1 MRGGRAGR
9 PGDIYVCRNRKD
21 ETSAVSRKVR
31 YETHDPLRHE
41 AGPLQ
46 NCGYQR
52 AARARADAAREFFV
66 LSDRSASPGR
76 RPPIRTDYVV
86 VQVVYFF
93 VASWAVVSLNTVRRF
108 SLVRK
113 ILLSVAA
120 TVVFYLLVP
129 GLNRSGEWYVQLSA
143 GRLYNPFLVMKASFM
158 LVVSVL
164 YGKIF
169 ELLYQKQHITI
180 ENERLKNEN
189 LQTQYN
195 MLANQI
201 SPHFLFNS
209 LNSLSMLV
217 REGQNENAQLY
228 IDRLADTFR
237 YMLRSGRSELA
248 TLSEEL
254 DFIEAYLYLLTIRY
268 QNKLFCDMS
277 IDERYRN
284 WRLPVLSLQP
294 LVENAV
300 KHNSI
305 TLARPLR
312 IAIRTEGGILT
323 VSNPVIPKIDTPP
336 GTGIGLKNLSSRYRL
351 LISRDIRVVRENE
364 LFRVELPLVKP

>member
-1 MRGGRAGR
+1 MKRMIRYGVK
-9 PGDIYVCRNRKD
+9 P
-21 ETSAVSRKVR
+21 VR
-31 YETHDPLRHE
+31 YRIVVINVLLALALTLLVNFSFFLIGADPR
-41 AGPLQ
+41 
-46 NCGYQR
+46 
-52 AARARADAAREFFV
+52 
-66 LSDRSASPGR
+66 GR

-217 REGQNENAQLY
+217 REGQNERMPSSISTGWPTRSATCCV
-228 IDRLADTFR
+228 RVAASWPPFR
-237 YMLRSGRSELA
+237 RSS
-248 TLSEEL
+248 TLSRPT
-254 DFIEAYLYLLTIRY
+254 LYLLTIRY

-312 IAIRTEGGILT
+312 IAIRTEGGMLT

>member
-1 MRGGRAGR
+1 MKRMIRYGMK
-9 PGDIYVCRNRKD
+9 P
-21 ETSAVSRKVR
+21 VR
-31 YETHDPLRHE
+31 YRIVVINVLLALALTLLVNFSFFLIGADPR
-41 AGPLQ
+41 
-46 NCGYQR
+46 
-52 AARARADAAREFFV
+52 
-66 LSDRSASPGR
+66 GR

-277 IDERYRN
+277 ID
-284 WRLPVLSLQP
+284 
-294 LVENAV
+294 
-300 KHNSI
+300 
-305 TLARPLR
+305 
-312 IAIRTEGGILT
+312 
-323 VSNPVIPKIDTPP
+323 
-336 GTGIGLKNLSSRYRL
+336 
-351 LISRDIRVVRENE
+351 
-364 LFRVELPLVKP
+364 

>member
-1 MRGGRAGR
+1 MKQTGKHRVIVINLLVALALTLIVNFSFLLNGNDVRG
-9 PGDIYVCRNRKD
+9 
-21 ETSAVSRKVR
+21 
-31 YETHDPLRHE
+31 H
-41 AGPLQ
+41 
-46 NCGYQR
+46 
-52 AARARADAAREFFV
+52 
-66 LSDRSASPGR
+66 
-76 RPPIRTDYVV
+76 RPPPMMTMAPGFIAF
-86 VQVVYFF
+86 QLFYFYAMAIAI
-93 VASWAVVSLNTVRRF
+93 VMLNTVR
-108 SLVRK
+108 SLSLTRK
-113 ILLSVAA
+113 ILLTIAI
-120 TVVFYLLVP
+120 TVLFYLFIP
-129 GLNRSGEWYVQLSA
+129 TLSRGGNWNIPLMT
-143 GRLYNPFLVMKASFM
+143 GRLYNPLHIMKCSFV
-158 LVVSVL
+158 LIVSVL
-164 YGKIF
+164 YGLIF
-169 ELLYQKQHITI
+169 ELIYQKQHITI
-180 ENERLKNEN
+180 ENEQLKNEN
-189 LQTQYN
+189 LQTRYN

-217 REGQNENAQLY
+217 REKSNDKALLY

-312 IAIRTEGGILT
+312 IAIRTEGGMLT

>member
-1 MRGGRAGR
+1 MKRMIRYGMK
-9 PGDIYVCRNRKD
+9 P
-21 ETSAVSRKVR
+21 VR
-31 YETHDPLRHE
+31 YRIVVINVLLALALTLLVNFSFFLIGADPR
-41 AGPLQ
+41 
-46 NCGYQR
+46 
-52 AARARADAAREFFV
+52 
-66 LSDRSASPGR
+66 GR

-120 TVVFYLLVP
+120 TVIFYLLVP

-217 REGQNENAQLY
+217 R
-228 IDRLADTFR
+228 
-237 YMLRSGRSELA
+237 
-248 TLSEEL
+248 
-254 DFIEAYLYLLTIRY
+254 
-268 QNKLFCDMS
+268 
-277 IDERYRN
+277 
-284 WRLPVLSLQP
+284 
-294 LVENAV
+294 
-300 KHNSI
+300 
-305 TLARPLR
+305 
-312 IAIRTEGGILT
+312 
-323 VSNPVIPKIDTPP
+323 
-336 GTGIGLKNLSSRYRL
+336 
-351 LISRDIRVVRENE
+351 
-364 LFRVELPLVKP
+364 

>member
-1 MRGGRAGR
+1 MKRMIRYGMK
-9 PGDIYVCRNRKD
+9 P
-21 ETSAVSRKVR
+21 VR
-31 YETHDPLRHE
+31 YRIVVINVLLALALTLLVNFSFFLIGADPR
-41 AGPLQ
+41 
-46 NCGYQR
+46 
-52 AARARADAAREFFV
+52 
-66 LSDRSASPGR
+66 GR

-294 LVENAV
+294 LVEN
-300 KHNSI
+300 SI

-312 IAIRTEGGILT
+312 IAIRTEGGMLT

>member
-1 MRGGRAGR
+1 M
-9 PGDIYVCRNRKD
+9 
-21 ETSAVSRKVR
+21 
-31 YETHDPLRHE
+31 
-41 AGPLQ
+41 
-46 NCGYQR
+46 
-52 AARARADAAREFFV
+52 
-66 LSDRSASPGR
+66 
-76 RPPIRTDYVV
+76 
-86 VQVVYFF
+86 
-93 VASWAVVSLNTVRRF
+93 F
-108 SLVRK
+108 S
-113 ILLSVAA
+113 
-120 TVVFYLLVP
+120 F
-129 GLNRSGEWYVQLSA
+129 SA

-248 TLSEEL
+248 TLSEE
-254 DFIEAYLYLLTIRY
+254 ARLYRGLPLSADDPLPEQAVLRY
-268 QNKLFCDMS
+268 
-277 IDERYRN
+277 EYR
-284 WRLPVLSLQP
+284 R
-294 LVENAV
+294 AV
-300 KHNSI
+300 PQ
-305 TLARPLR
+305 LAP
-312 IAIRTEGGILT
+312 A
-323 VSNPVIPKIDTPP
+323 
-336 GTGIGLKNLSSRYRL
+336 
-351 LISRDIRVVRENE
+351 RVVVAAACGER
-364 LFRVELPLVKP
+364 RQA

>member
-1 MRGGRAGR
+1 M
-9 PGDIYVCRNRKD
+9 
-21 ETSAVSRKVR
+21 
-31 YETHDPLRHE
+31 
-41 AGPLQ
+41 
-46 NCGYQR
+46 
-52 AARARADAAREFFV
+52 
-66 LSDRSASPGR
+66 
-76 RPPIRTDYVV
+76 
-86 VQVVYFF
+86 
-93 VASWAVVSLNTVRRF
+93 SLNTVRRF

-284 WRLPVLSLQP
+284 WRLPCCRCSRLWRTPS
-294 LVENAV
+294 
-300 KHNSI
+300 SI
-305 TLARPLR
+305 TVLR
-312 IAIRTEGGILT
+312 LPGRCASQSVPKAVYSRF
-323 VSNPVIPKIDTPP
+323 PIP
-336 GTGIGLKNLSSRYRL
+336 
-351 LISRDIRVVRENE
+351 
-364 LFRVELPLVKP
+364 LFRKSIRLRDRNRVEEPLLALPAADFPRYTGRQGE